1 MSTLAYRRDID
12 SLRAIAVIAVII
24 FHYGYLPNG
33 YLGVDIFFVISGYII
48 TTLMIKEIHE
58 ETFSLKDFYLRRIRR
73 IIPLTTIVILA
84 VLAAGITTMLPDDL
98 ENLAESVVATNFF
111 ANNILQAITTR
122 NYWDVVNEYKPLM
135 HTWSLGIEEQFY
147 LVYPILIYHLSR
159 NGTHRT
165 RHAILPLFL
174 LTLTSILLYLGPY
187 KDYVKFYYIPFRFW
201 ELSMGALAAFIS
213 FRLNH
218 GGRWVSVLLT
228 ITLLTLIAANHR
240 GDKEVIL
247 ITTILLTATILT
259 IRNHGNKLLENN
271 PLSFI
276 GRISF
281 GLYMWH
287 QPALAFSRYLWKQS
301 LTALDLT
308 IVSLGI
314 LIMALLTY
322 HGVERPFRNKRLMST
337 SLVVGTLAPLLIL
350 TTGFSFYIYQSAGVL
365 RDIPELD
372 IDASH
377 IVRNMHQQYNHRNH
391 ERNTMFME
399 DEHLTKVMV
408 IGNSFARDWI
418 NVLLESKHAAKL
430 DIIYVN
436 TPANDPHF
444 SEKKLAADI
453 IFCSECTRASAET
466 LGLDVSKTWVV
477 GTKNF
482 GTSNGIFFNKR
493 SSEHNSQRTR
503 MENQYYELNS
513 QLQNEWGDHYLNYIT
528 KVMDKKGT
536 MPVYTPDGKFI
547 SQDARHLTQAGAKY
561 FATLFNEALS
571 EILDEADTR

>member
-58 ETFSLKDFYLRRIRR
+58 ESFSLKDFYLRRIRR
-73 IIPLTTIVILA
+73 IIPLTTVVILV
-84 VLAAGITTMLPDDL
+84 VLAAGFTTMLPDDL

-147 LVYPILIYHLSR
+147 LIYPIIIYHLTKK
-159 NGTHRT
+159 GAHRT
-165 RHAILPLFL
+165 NLAIVAIIL
-174 LTLTSILLYLGPY
+174 LTLISVLLYLGPY

-201 ELSMGALAAFIS
+201 ELSMGALAAFMS

-218 GGRWVSVLLT
+218 GGKWISILLT
-228 ITLLTLIAANHR
+228 IT
-240 GDKEVIL
+240 IL
-247 ITTILLTATILT
+247 GILGTDIKHNRELILLATTLLAASILT
-259 IRNHGNKLLENN
+259 ARNHKNNLLENN
-271 PLSFI
+271 YLSFI

-301 LTALDLT
+301 LTTIDLG
-308 IVSLGI
+308 IISLGI
-314 LIMALLTY
+314 LILAIITY
-322 HGVERPFRNKRLMST
+322 HGIEKPFRNKRLMST
-337 SLVVGTLAPLLIL
+337 PLLTGIL
-350 TTGFSFYIYQSAGVL
+350 TSLFVLTTIFSLYLYQSSGVL
-365 RDIPELD
+365 RDIPELE
-372 IDASH
+372 IDSNH
-377 IVRNMHQQYNHRNH
+377 IIRNMHQKYNHRNY
-391 ERNTMFME
+391 ERNRMFVD
-399 DEHLTKVMV
+399 DERLKKVMV

-418 NVLLESKHAAKL
+418 NVLLESEHATKL

-436 TPANDPHF
+436 TPENEPHF
-444 SEKKLAADI
+444 TEKKQAADI
-453 IFCSECTRASAET
+453 IFCSECTRASTEA
-466 LGLDVSKTWVV
+466 LALDLSKTWVV

-482 GTSNGIFFNKR
+482 GTSNGIYFNKR
-493 SSEHNSQRTR
+493 GSDPTAQRTR
-503 MENQYYELNS
+503 MEDQYYELNR
-513 QLQNEWGDHYLNYIT
+513 QLEKDWGDKYLDYIAIVIDS
-528 KVMDKKGT
+528 KST
-536 MPVYTPDGKFI
+536 MPVYTPEGKFI
-547 SQDARHLTQAGAKY
+547 SQDTRHLTQAGAKY
-561 FATLFNEALS
+561 FASLFNKKLS
-571 EILDEADTR
+571 GMLTNKQTR